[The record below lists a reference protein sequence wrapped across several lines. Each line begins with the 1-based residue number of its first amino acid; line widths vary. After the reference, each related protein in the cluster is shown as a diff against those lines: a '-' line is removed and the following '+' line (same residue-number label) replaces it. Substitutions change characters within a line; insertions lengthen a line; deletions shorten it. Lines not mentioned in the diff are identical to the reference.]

1 MSLYKEL
8 SPFVEYIHSIRKLKT
23 YLSFDMLFPSKW
35 SIPKSIVE
43 EGQIVAFEAES
54 QSLKGISFVS
64 ATNELEVSK
73 TLSRIDKIIRLN
85 KEKEI
90 KEKLFK
96 DTVEQ
101 LKTTFEKTGLDKLKN
116 LYFDFDE
123 ESKTPELNVEIDDN
137 DLDYEQD
144 SPITE
149 DIEDDG
155 E

>member
-8 SPFVEYIHSIRKLKT
+8 LPFIEYIHSIRKLKT

-35 SIPKSIVE
+35 SIPKSIIE

-54 QSLKGISFVS
+54 QALKGISFVS
-64 ATNELEVSK
+64 ATNEIEVSK

-85 KEKEI
+85 KEKEL

-101 LKTTFEKTGLDKLKN
+101 LKTTFEKTDLDKLKN

-123 ESKTPELNVEIDDN
+123 ESKTPELNVELDDN

-144 SPITE
+144 SPIAE
-149 DIEDDG
+149 NIEDDG